1 MKTIGLIAGMSW
13 ESSMEYYRIINE
25 RINHKLGGIHSAKI
39 IMLSIDFWELRQL
52 TTQNKWDEAA
62 EMMIDATKKL
72 ELSGADLLLICSNA
86 MHKVADN
93 VQKNIKIPLI
103 HITDKTAEK
112 IAASEIKRV
121 GLLGTK
127 LTMEENFYRDR
138 LKTQYNID
146 AFVPN
151 EKDREVIQEIIFK
164 ELCLGLTKNES
175 KEKLKTIIDSLS
187 KQGAEAVILGC
198 TELTLL
204 VKQEDS
210 NLPIFDTTRIHA
222 EAAADYALNC

>member
-62 EMMIDATKKL
+62 KMMIDATKKL
-72 ELSGADLLLICSNA
+72 ELSGTDLLLICSNA
-86 MHKVADN
+86 MHKVADT

-112 IAASEIKRV
+112 IVDAGIKKV

-127 LTMEENFYRDR
+127 LTMEENFYRGR
-138 LKTQYNID
+138 LKCQYNID
-146 AFVPN
+146 AFVPD
-151 EKDREVIQEIIFK
+151 EKDRDAIQEIIFK
-164 ELCLGLTKNES
+164 ELCLGLIKNES
-175 KEKLKTIIDSLS
+175 KKRLETIIDSLRE
-187 KQGAEAVILGC
+187 QGAEAVILGC

-204 VKQEDS
+204 VKQDNS
-210 NLPIFDTTRIHA
+210 SLPIFDTTRIHA
-222 EAAADYALNC
+222 EAAADYALTY